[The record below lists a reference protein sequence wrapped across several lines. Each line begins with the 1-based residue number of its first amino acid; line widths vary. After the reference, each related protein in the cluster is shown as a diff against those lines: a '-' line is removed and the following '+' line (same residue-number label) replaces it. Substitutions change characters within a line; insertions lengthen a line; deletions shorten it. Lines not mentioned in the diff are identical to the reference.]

1 MPNLYHVYSPSANL
15 FSSTQQAGWYSTGFF
30 YNARIGRDTLQ
41 NRAEV
46 PNFPLGRH
54 FLPANVVSA
63 LFSLPARFRAVI
75 SGTNLRH

>member
-1 MPNLYHVYSPSANL
+1 MHPIMNTKIAISCKLCKPMCN
-15 FSSTQQAGWYSTGFF
+15 
-30 YNARIGRDTLQ
+30 NARIGRDTLQ